1 MPEGLNRCTMSG
13 KEKEKWGKALAV
25 DMISSDESVSG
36 DEDAIATKL
45 LPWRSSLVTSG
56 SSLVTTFFHRLDEKA
71 QVGKSRQAKR
81 QTKKRVRGHI
91 ESDRPVPSGYLEW
104 TLADQE
110 LVLTI

>member
-1 MPEGLNRCTMSG
+1 MSG

-56 SSLVTTFFHRLDEKA
+56 SSLVTSGSSLVTTFFHRLDEKA

-81 QTKKRVRGHI
+81 QTKKRVRGYI
-91 ESDRPVPSGYLEW
+91 ESDRPVPSGYPEW

>member
-1 MPEGLNRCTMSG
+1 MSA

-45 LPWRSSLVTSG
+45 LPWR

-110 LVLTI
+110 N